1 LKDEKVSPSQTIAQV
16 LHHRTGEPAPNGNGH
31 RITKREFRADLES
44 LRASKPEKYTDG
56 FIRGQLERFSEKYP
70 DDDDEKEE
78 KAELSTAIKK
88 LTEKLESWTKITS
101 S

>member
-1 LKDEKVSPSQTIAQV
+1 LKDEKVSPSATEARV
-16 LHHRTGEPAPNGNGH
+16 LHHRMDEPAPNGH

-44 LRASKPEKYTDG
+44 LRASKPDKYTDG